1 MERDVMTADIQG
13 RALAM
18 LNRFAQADWPDRLK
32 LRKPVEKLIYSGSRA
47 SFRAAA
53 QRAGKAGGTP
63 RPVAPDSLFD
73 LSLSDE
79 QQMLVEMLEAFASEV
94 LRPLAHDADAQAAL
108 PAALLNQAHELGLT
122 HYAVSEAQGGMAGER
137 TTLSNALIAEALG
150 KGDLSLAAAL
160 LVPLSA
166 ANCIRRWGNAAQ
178 QAHWLP
184 AFVGDEPAPVMAIA
198 VNEPT
203 PLFDPQQL
211 QTRAHKRGKHY
222 VLSGEKCLVLRG
234 LDASQLIVAAQAA
247 DGPGLFIVEAGA
259 KGLQRS
265 PQPAMGLKA
274 GSTARIRLNKVKVAQ
289 EARLSGEG
297 FDYQSFVDHA
307 SLAWCALAVGTAQAA
322 LDYVIPYCNERVAFG
337 EPISHRQGVAFM
349 VADMAVEV
357 DAMRLMVWRAC
368 ARAEQGLAF
377 QREAYLARL
386 LCSEKAM
393 KIGTDAVQLL
403 GGHGFTKEHPVER
416 WYRDLRA
423 LAVMAGGLQL

>member
-1 MERDVMTADIQG
+1 MTSDVQG
-13 RALAM
+13 RALAI
-18 LNRFAQADWPDRLK
+18 LNRVAQADWPDRLQ
-32 LRKPVEKLIYSGSRA
+32 LRKPFEKLIYTGSRA

-53 QRAGKAGGTP
+53 QRAAKVNKTP
-63 RPVAPDSLFD
+63 RPVNTDDLFD

-94 LRPLAHDADAQAAL
+94 LRPLAHDADEHAAL

-178 QAHWLP
+178 QARWLP
-184 AFVGDEPAPVMAIA
+184 AFVAEAPAPVMAIA

-203 PLFDPQQL
+203 PLFDPQKL
-211 QTRAHKRGKHY
+211 ATRARKRGKHY
-222 VLSGEKCLVLRG
+222 VLNGEKSLVLRG
-234 LDASQLIVAAQAA
+234 LDASQLIIAAQAA
-247 DGPGLFIVEAGA
+247 DGPALFIVEAGA

-274 GSTARIRLNKVKVAQ
+274 GSTARVRLNGVKVPV
-289 EARLSGEG
+289 EARLAAEH
-297 FDYQSFVDHA
+297 FNYQSFLDYA
-307 SLAWCALAVGTAQAA
+307 GLAWCALAVGTAQAA
-322 LDYVIPYCNERVAFG
+322 LDYVVPYCNERVAFG

-349 VADMAVEV
+349 VADMAVEL

-368 ARAEQGLAF
+368 SRAEQGLPF

-403 GGHGFTKEHPVER
+403 GGHGFTKEHPAER

>member
-1 MERDVMTADIQG
+1 MTADIQG

-32 LRKPVEKLIYSGSRA
+32 LRKPVERLIYSGSRA

-53 QRAGKAGGTP
+53 QRAGQTSQTP
-63 RPVAPDSLFD
+63 RAADPDALFD
-73 LSLSDE
+73 LTLSDE
-79 QQMLVEMLEAFASEV
+79 QQMLVAMLEGFASEV
-94 LRPLAHDADAQAAL
+94 LRPLAHAADEQAAL

-122 HYAVSEAQGGMAGER
+122 HYGVSEALGGMAAER

-150 KGDLSLAAAL
+150 QGDLSLAAAL

-166 ANCIRRWGNAAQ
+166 ANCIRRWGSPAQ

-184 AFVGDEPAPVMAIA
+184 AFVGADLAPLMAIA

-211 QTRAHKRGKHY
+211 VTQAKKRGKHY
-222 VLSGEKCLVLRG
+222 LLSGEKCLVLRG
-234 LDASQLIVAAQAA
+234 LDAGQLIIAAGAA
-247 DGPGLFIVEAGA
+247 DGPGLFIVAAGA

-265 PQPAMGLKA
+265 PEPAMGLKA
-274 GSTARIRLNKVKVAQ
+274 ASTARVVLKNVKVPLD
-289 EARLSGEG
+289 ARLAGER
-297 FDYQSFVDHA
+297 FDYQSFLDYA
-307 SLAWCALAVGTAQAA
+307 GLAWCALAVGTAQAA
-322 LDYVIPYCNERVAFG
+322 LDYVIGYCNERLAFG

-349 VADMAVEV
+349 VADMAVEL

-368 ARAEQGLAF
+368 ARAEQGLSF

-386 LCSEKAM
+386 LCSDKAM
-393 KIGTDAVQLL
+393 QIGTDAVQLL
-403 GGHGFTKEHPVER
+403 GGHGFTKEHPAER